1 MNRPSLVQVV
11 NAFRRSETH
20 SFYSPGQIRETARS
34 VVSPFALGKTP
45 RSYVLLRG
53 PQDVGK
59 RVTALSVVQ
68 ALRCE
73 QEEENLWGMLTPPH
87 ESCGQCAACE
97 SLRRGLC
104 EDLIEVEASTCSP
117 EVLHELAGQNPIA
130 TAYELHS
137 RFILIERIERLSTP
151 AFHTLCELLWYP
163 EETARSTLFLLTVTA
178 DSELPWHPGIRAKTN
193 YYQEPEYRPQSYTY
207 KSDFLLD
214 VWPHSVYPTQ
224 PNALYSPTEMSD
236 AEGLLEQAVPAG
248 WEEKPEDCV
257 EPLKALVQR
266 YPFFLDAHEIMSWVA
281 RRLGRLEDAAYHL
294 TQYIALS
301 QAPSQLAQL
310 GRLMLTLD
318 RIDEAIVA
326 LEYSLFLHQSPTL
339 MSVKQ
344 VRPASAEVIRKARLD
359 LAAAKTASGSTEIG
373 RE

>member
-11 NAFRRSETH
+11 NAFRRSETR
-20 SFYSPGQIRETARS
+20 SFYSPGQIREASRS
-34 VVSPFALGKTP
+34 VLSPYTLGKAP
-45 RSYVLLRG
+45 PSYVLLRG

-68 ALRCE
+68 ALCCE
-73 QEEENLWGMLTPPH
+73 QEEENLWGMLVPPH

-97 SLRRGLC
+97 SLRRGQC
-104 EDLIEVEASTCSP
+104 PDLIEVEPSTCSP
-117 EVLHELAGQNPIA
+117 EVLHELAGQNPTA
-130 TAYELHS
+130 TADKFHS
-137 RFILIERIERLSTP
+137 RFILIERIERLSVP

-163 EETARSTLFLLTVTA
+163 EQTARSTLFLLTVTA
-178 DSELPWHPGIRAKTN
+178 DSELPWHPGILAN
-193 YYQEPEYRPQSYTY
+193 YYQEREPRPQSYTC

-224 PNALYSPTEMSD
+224 PNALYSPTELSD

-257 EPLKALVQR
+257 EPLKALVQG
-266 YPFFLDAHEIMSWVA
+266 YPFFLDAHEIMAWVA

-318 RIDEAIVA
+318 RLDEAIVA
-326 LEYSLFLHQSPTL
+326 LEYSLFLHHSPTL
-339 MSVKQ
+339 MAVKQ
-344 VRPASAEVIRKARLD
+344 VRPASAEVIQKARLD
-359 LAAAKTASGSTEIG
+359 LAAANTASGSTELG